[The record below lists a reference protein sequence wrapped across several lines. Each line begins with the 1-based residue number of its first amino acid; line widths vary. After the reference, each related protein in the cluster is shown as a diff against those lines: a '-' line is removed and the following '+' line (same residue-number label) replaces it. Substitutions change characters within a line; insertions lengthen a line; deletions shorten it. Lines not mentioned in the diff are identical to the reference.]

1 MPARKPARRKTI
13 ESDEDEIIPRA
24 RGKRLRPEEEE
35 TKREETPQKRKL
47 LKKEERSPEKGAA
60 KSGSASKQHI
70 SGR

>member
-13 ESDEDEIIPRA
+13 ESDEDEVIPRA

-47 LKKEERSPEKGAA
+47 LKKEERSPEIGAA
-60 KSGSASKQHI
+60 KSGSATKQQI